1 MQFLQPLKKWKSP
14 YRNFLLFLVMATLNN
29 VRGAFNQEC
38 ESIHKIR
45 MNKGTEVVNSL

>member
-1 MQFLQPLKKWKSP
+1 MTSLSNEKAFEPLTNL
-14 YRNFLLFLVMATLNN
+14 YYELIL
-29 VRGAFNQEC
+29 RGAFNQEC